1 MAQPKILNNVTK
13 EGKKRWYFYATLAAI
28 LLGIIVATVI
38 WLGFI
43 SEEDF
48 DRWVLLVG
56 VTIPAFIGILGNVR
70 ALLNPEKDRDAP
82 QTGVTNRDQVM

>member
-70 ALLNPEKDRDAP
+70 ALLNPEKDRDAT
-82 QTGVTNRDQVM
+82 QSGVTNRDQIM

>member
-1 MAQPKILNNVTK
+1 MSERKLLDNVTR

-43 SEEDF
+43 TEEDF

-70 ALLNPEKDRDAP
+70 ALLHPEKHHEPDEIGKLDRD
-82 QTGVTNRDQVM
+82 QIM

>member
-1 MAQPKILNNVTK
+1 MAQPKVLENATPG
-13 EGKKRWYFYATLAAI
+13 GKRRWYFYATLAAI

-56 VTIPAFIGILGNVR
+56 ITIPAFIGLLGQIR
-70 ALLNPEKDRDAP
+70 ALLHPEKRNEPTHAGISD
-82 QTGVTNRDQVM
+82 RDQVM